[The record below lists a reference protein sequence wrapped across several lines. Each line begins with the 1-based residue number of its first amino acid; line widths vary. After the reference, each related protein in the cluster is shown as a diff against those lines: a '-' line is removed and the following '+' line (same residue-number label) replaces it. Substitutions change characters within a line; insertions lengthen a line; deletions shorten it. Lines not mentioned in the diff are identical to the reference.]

1 MHVVSRL
8 DTEDAWLLTASTHD
22 VISARCEKTPRAKA
36 AKKAMETSFPTTE
49 EMTFIMIRPMMID
62 PPESPRA
69 TFLRVSESIAA
80 NSEVIYTP

>member
-1 MHVVSRL
+1 
-8 DTEDAWLLTASTHD
+8 
-22 VISARCEKTPRAKA
+22 
-36 AKKAMETSFPTTE
+36 
-49 EMTFIMIRPMMID
+49 MMID